1 MTDQANEAIDP
12 MDAAAALIANS
23 LEESDPPEDDE
34 EQDAAPEDAGEE
46 SEDAETE
53 EEGATEAPKEVV
65 FAGQK
70 FDLPANTPPEV
81 VEKVAEIGKQLQGD
95 YTRKTQELAS
105 REKQAAE
112 IVQNELNQ
120 GRQRVGTA
128 LEQANLVAQALFATG
143 RIMSRAQIA
152 ELAQVNPSEAFVRQA
167 ELNQFE
173 DVYRQLTQQ
182 AEQQKQER
190 EDEKARDENA
200 RRARLAEG
208 TDKTREYV
216 KTLPDWSPKVDAE
229 LSAYTADWGQAA
241 REEIAANPVFYTAV
255 MKAMKYDG
263 LTAQKPAIS
272 KKVAEAPQLPK
283 AKQPMPQEVR
293 QKLDARKAVTRKGGA
308 SMRDLA
314 AFIATNQ
321 R

>member
-12 MDAAAALIANS
+12 MDTAAALIANS
-23 LEESDPPEDDE
+23 LDESDPPEEDKEQPEATE
-34 EQDAAPEDAGEE
+34 ETGEE
-46 SEDAETE
+46 SEDAQPE

-112 IVQNELNQ
+112 IVQNELKQGQQHINQ
-120 GRQRVGTA
+120 ALQQARAVIQAVGGFMDPAQLAQLAETDPA
-128 LEQANLVAQALFATG
+128 AWVQANARQQQLGAYMAHLQQQAQELDQQVKQADAQRMEAAKQEAWQRLNAEGIDRKGLEKLWMDAKQTFNLTDERLSQVLDADSWLVLRDA
-143 RIMSRAQIA
+143 IA
-152 ELAQVNPSEAFVRQA
+152 
-167 ELNQFE
+167 
-173 DVYRQLTQQ
+173 YRQL
-182 AEQQKQER
+182 
-190 EDEKARDENA
+190 KAQ
-200 RRARLAEG
+200 
-208 TDKTREYV
+208 T
-216 KTLPDWSPKVDAE
+216 P
-229 LSAYTADWGQAA
+229 
-241 REEIAANPVFYTAV
+241 AV
-255 MKAMKYDG
+255 
-263 LTAQKPAIS
+263 T

-293 QKLDARKAVTRKGGA
+293 QKLDARKAVTRRGGA

>member
-23 LEESDPPEDDE
+23 LDESDPPEEDE
-34 EQDAAPEDAGEE
+34 EQPEAPEDAGEE
-46 SEDAETE
+46 SEDAEPE
-53 EEGATEAPKEVV
+53 EESATEAPKEVV

-70 FDLPANTPPEV
+70 FDLPANTPTEV

-120 GRQRVGTA
+120 GRQHINQALQQAQAVIQAVGGFMDPAQLAQLAETDPAAWIQANARQQQLSAYLGQVQQQAQA
-128 LEQANLVAQALFATG
+128 LEQQAK
-143 RIMSRAQIA
+143 
-152 ELAQVNPSEAFVRQA
+152 QA
-167 ELNQFE
+167 EAQRIEAAKQEAWQRLNAEGIDRKGLEKLWADAKQTFSLTDE
-173 DVYRQLTQQ
+173 RLSQVLDADSWLVLRDAIAYRQL
-182 AEQQKQER
+182 
-190 EDEKARDENA
+190 KAQ
-200 RRARLAEG
+200 
-208 TDKTREYV
+208 T
-216 KTLPDWSPKVDAE
+216 P
-229 LSAYTADWGQAA
+229 
-241 REEIAANPVFYTAV
+241 AV
-255 MKAMKYDG
+255 
-263 LTAQKPAIS
+263 T

-283 AKQPMPQEVR
+283 AKQPMPKEVR

>member
-12 MDAAAALIANS
+12 MDTAAALIANS
-23 LEESDPPEDDE
+23 LDESDPPEEDE
-34 EQDAAPEDAGEE
+34 EQPEATEETGEE
-46 SEDAETE
+46 SEDAQPE

-120 GRQRVGTA
+120 GRQHINQALQQAQAVIQAVGGFMDPAQLAQLAETDPAAWIQANARQQQLSAYLGQLQQQAQA
-128 LEQANLVAQALFATG
+128 LEQQAK
-143 RIMSRAQIA
+143 
-152 ELAQVNPSEAFVRQA
+152 QA
-167 ELNQFE
+167 EAQRMEAAKQEAWQRLNAEGIDRKGLEKLWADAKQTYGLTDE
-173 DVYRQLTQQ
+173 RLSAAVDADSWLVLRDAIAYRQL
-182 AEQQKQER
+182 
-190 EDEKARDENA
+190 KAQ
-200 RRARLAEG
+200 
-208 TDKTREYV
+208 T
-216 KTLPDWSPKVDAE
+216 P
-229 LSAYTADWGQAA
+229 
-241 REEIAANPVFYTAV
+241 AV
-255 MKAMKYDG
+255 
-263 LTAQKPAIS
+263 T

-314 AFIATNQ
+314 AFIETNQ

>member
-12 MDAAAALIANS
+12 MDTAAALIANS
-23 LEESDPPEDDE
+23 LDESDPPEEDKEQPEATE
-34 EQDAAPEDAGEE
+34 ETGEE
-46 SEDAETE
+46 SEDAQPE

-112 IVQNELNQ
+112 IVQNELKQGQQHINQ
-120 GRQRVGTA
+120 ALQQARAVIQAVGGFMDPAQLAQLAETDPA
-128 LEQANLVAQALFATG
+128 AWVQANARQQQLGAYMAHLQQQAQELDQQVKQADAQRMEAAKQEAWQRLNAEGIDRKGLEKLWMDAKQTFNLTDERLSQVLDADSWLVLRDA
-143 RIMSRAQIA
+143 IA
-152 ELAQVNPSEAFVRQA
+152 
-167 ELNQFE
+167 
-173 DVYRQLTQQ
+173 YRQL
-182 AEQQKQER
+182 
-190 EDEKARDENA
+190 KAQ
-200 RRARLAEG
+200 
-208 TDKTREYV
+208 T
-216 KTLPDWSPKVDAE
+216 P
-229 LSAYTADWGQAA
+229 
-241 REEIAANPVFYTAV
+241 AV
-255 MKAMKYDG
+255 
-263 LTAQKPAIS
+263 T

-314 AFIATNQ
+314 AFIATNS

>member
-12 MDAAAALIANS
+12 MDTAAALIANS
-23 LEESDPPEDDE
+23 LDESDPPEEDE
-34 EQDAAPEDAGEE
+34 EQPEATEETGEE

-120 GRQRVGTA
+120 GRQHINQALQQAQAVIQAVGGFMDPAQLAQLAETDPAAWIQANARQQQLSAYLGQVQQQAQA
-128 LEQANLVAQALFATG
+128 LEQQAKHAEAQRIEAAKHEAWQRLNAEGIDRKGLEKLWVDAKQTFNLTDERLSQVLDADSWLVLRDA
-143 RIMSRAQIA
+143 IA
-152 ELAQVNPSEAFVRQA
+152 
-167 ELNQFE
+167 
-173 DVYRQLTQQ
+173 YRQL
-182 AEQQKQER
+182 
-190 EDEKARDENA
+190 KAQ
-200 RRARLAEG
+200 
-208 TDKTREYV
+208 T
-216 KTLPDWSPKVDAE
+216 P
-229 LSAYTADWGQAA
+229 
-241 REEIAANPVFYTAV
+241 AV
-255 MKAMKYDG
+255 
-263 LTAQKPAIS
+263 T

>member
-23 LEESDPPEDDE
+23 LDESDPPEDDE

-120 GRQRVGTA
+120 GRQHINQALQQARAVIQAVGGFMDPAQLAQLAETDPTA
-128 LEQANLVAQALFATG
+128 WVQANARQQQLGAYMAHLQQQAQELDQQVKQADAQRMEAAKQEAWQRLNAEGIDRKGLEKLWVDAKQTFNLTDERLSQVLDADSWLVLRDA
-143 RIMSRAQIA
+143 IA
-152 ELAQVNPSEAFVRQA
+152 
-167 ELNQFE
+167 
-173 DVYRQLTQQ
+173 YRQL
-182 AEQQKQER
+182 
-190 EDEKARDENA
+190 KAQ
-200 RRARLAEG
+200 
-208 TDKTREYV
+208 T
-216 KTLPDWSPKVDAE
+216 
-229 LSAYTADWGQAA
+229 
-241 REEIAANPVFYTAV
+241 
-255 MKAMKYDG
+255 
-263 LTAQKPAIS
+263 PAIS

>member
-1 MTDQANEAIDP
+1 MDDQANEAIDP
-12 MDAAAALIANS
+12 MDKAAALIANS
-23 LEESDPPEDDE
+23 LNEESDLPEEE
-34 EQDAAPEDAGEE
+34 EQDELPDETGEE
-46 SEDAETE
+46 SEDAEAKE
-53 EEGATEAPKEVV
+53 ASATEAPKEVV

-112 IVQNELNQ
+112 IVHGELEQ
-120 GRQRVGTA
+120 GRQRINQALQQAHAVVQAVGGFMDPAQLAQLAETDPA
-128 LEQANLVAQALFATG
+128 AWIQANA
-143 RIMSRAQIA
+143 
-152 ELAQVNPSEAFVRQA
+152 RQ
-167 ELNQFE
+167 
-173 DVYRQLTQQ
+173 QQ
-182 AEQQKQER
+182 
-190 EDEKARDENA
+190 
-200 RRARLAEG
+200 
-208 TDKTREYV
+208 
-216 KTLPDWSPKVDAE
+216 
-229 LSAYTADWGQAA
+229 LSAYLGQVQQKAQELDQQAKQIEAQRTEAA
-241 REEIAANPVFYTAV
+241 KQEAWQRLNAEGIDRGGLEKIWNDAKATFPFITDERLNQV
-255 MKAMKYDG
+255 MDAESWLILRDAIELRQLKAQAPA
-263 LTAQKPAIS
+263 LT
-272 KKVAEAPQLPK
+272 KKVSEAPKLPQ

>member
-12 MDAAAALIANS
+12 MDTAAALIANS
-23 LEESDPPEDDE
+23 LDESDPPEEDE
-34 EQDAAPEDAGEE
+34 EQPEATEETGEE
-46 SEDAETE
+46 SEDAQPE

-112 IVQNELNQ
+112 IVQNELKQGQQHINQ
-120 GRQRVGTA
+120 ALQQARAVIQAVGGFMDPAQLAQLAETDPA
-128 LEQANLVAQALFATG
+128 AWVQANARQQQLGAYMAHLQQQAQELDQQVKQADAQRMEAAKQEAWQRLNAEGIDRKGLEKLWMDAKQTFNLTDERLSQVLDADSWLVLRDA
-143 RIMSRAQIA
+143 IA
-152 ELAQVNPSEAFVRQA
+152 
-167 ELNQFE
+167 
-173 DVYRQLTQQ
+173 YRQL
-182 AEQQKQER
+182 
-190 EDEKARDENA
+190 KAQ
-200 RRARLAEG
+200 
-208 TDKTREYV
+208 T
-216 KTLPDWSPKVDAE
+216 P
-229 LSAYTADWGQAA
+229 
-241 REEIAANPVFYTAV
+241 AV
-255 MKAMKYDG
+255 
-263 LTAQKPAIS
+263 T

>member
-12 MDAAAALIANS
+12 MDTAAALIANS
-23 LEESDPPEDDE
+23 LDESDPPEEDE
-34 EQDAAPEDAGEE
+34 EQPEA
-46 SEDAETE
+46 TE
-53 EEGATEAPKEVV
+53 ETGATEAPKEVV

-120 GRQRVGTA
+120 GRQHINQALQQAQAVIQAVGGFMDPAQLAQLAETDPAAWIQANARQQQLSAYLGQVQQQAQA
-128 LEQANLVAQALFATG
+128 LEQQAK
-143 RIMSRAQIA
+143 
-152 ELAQVNPSEAFVRQA
+152 QA
-167 ELNQFE
+167 EAQRMEAAKQEAWQRLNAEGIDRKGLEKLWADAKQTFSLTDE
-173 DVYRQLTQQ
+173 RLSQVLDADSWLVLRDAIAYRQL
-182 AEQQKQER
+182 
-190 EDEKARDENA
+190 KAQ
-200 RRARLAEG
+200 
-208 TDKTREYV
+208 T
-216 KTLPDWSPKVDAE
+216 P
-229 LSAYTADWGQAA
+229 
-241 REEIAANPVFYTAV
+241 AV
-255 MKAMKYDG
+255 
-263 LTAQKPAIS
+263 T
-272 KKVAEAPQLPK
+272 KKVADAPQLPK

-314 AFIATNQ
+314 AFIATNS

>member
-23 LEESDPPEDDE
+23 LDESDPPEDDE
-34 EQDAAPEDAGEE
+34 EQGAAPEDAGEE

-120 GRQRVGTA
+120 GRQHINQALQQAQAVIQAVGGFMDPAQLAQLAETDPA
-128 LEQANLVAQALFATG
+128 AWIQANA
-143 RIMSRAQIA
+143 
-152 ELAQVNPSEAFVRQA
+152 RQ
-167 ELNQFE
+167 
-173 DVYRQLTQQ
+173 QQ
-182 AEQQKQER
+182 
-190 EDEKARDENA
+190 
-200 RRARLAEG
+200 
-208 TDKTREYV
+208 
-216 KTLPDWSPKVDAE
+216 
-229 LSAYTADWGQAA
+229 LSAYLGQVQQQA
-241 REEIAANPVFYTAV
+241 
-255 MKAMKYDG
+255 
-263 LTAQKPAIS
+263 LPA
-272 KKVAEAPQLPK
+272 
-283 AKQPMPQEVR
+283 PMP
-293 QKLDARKAVTRKGGA
+293 DTRSRG
-308 SMRDLA
+308 S
-314 AFIATNQ
+314 
-321 R
+321 

>member
-23 LEESDPPEDDE
+23 LDESDPPEDDE
-34 EQDAAPEDAGEE
+34 EQDAAHEDAGEE
-46 SEDAETE
+46 SEDAPPE
-53 EEGATEAPKEVV
+53 EESATEAPKEVT

-120 GRQRVGTA
+120 GRQHINQALQQAQAVIQAVGGFMDPAQLAQLAETDPAAWIQANARQQQLSSYLGQVQQQAQA
-128 LEQANLVAQALFATG
+128 LEQQAK
-143 RIMSRAQIA
+143 
-152 ELAQVNPSEAFVRQA
+152 QA
-167 ELNQFE
+167 EAQRMEAAKQEAWQRLNAEGIDRKGLEKLWADAKQTFSLTDE
-173 DVYRQLTQQ
+173 RLSQVMDAESWLVLRDAIAYRQL
-182 AEQQKQER
+182 
-190 EDEKARDENA
+190 KAQ
-200 RRARLAEG
+200 
-208 TDKTREYV
+208 T
-216 KTLPDWSPKVDAE
+216 
-229 LSAYTADWGQAA
+229 
-241 REEIAANPVFYTAV
+241 
-255 MKAMKYDG
+255 
-263 LTAQKPAIS
+263 PAIS

-314 AFIATNQ
+314 AFIATNS

>member
-1 MTDQANEAIDP
+1 MTDQATEAIDP

-23 LEESDPPEDDE
+23 LDESEPPEDDE

-46 SEDAETE
+46 SEDAEPE
-53 EEGATEAPKEVV
+53 EEGATEAPKEVT

-120 GRQRVGTA
+120 GRQHINQALQQAQAVIQAVGGFMDPAQLAQLAETDPAGWIQANARQQQLSAYLGQVQQQAQA
-128 LEQANLVAQALFATG
+128 LEQQAK
-143 RIMSRAQIA
+143 
-152 ELAQVNPSEAFVRQA
+152 QA
-167 ELNQFE
+167 EAQRMEAAKQEAWQRLNAEGIDRKGLEKLWSDAKQTFSLTDE
-173 DVYRQLTQQ
+173 RLSQVLDAESWLVLRDAIAYRQL
-182 AEQQKQER
+182 
-190 EDEKARDENA
+190 KAQ
-200 RRARLAEG
+200 
-208 TDKTREYV
+208 T
-216 KTLPDWSPKVDAE
+216 P
-229 LSAYTADWGQAA
+229 
-241 REEIAANPVFYTAV
+241 AV
-255 MKAMKYDG
+255 
-263 LTAQKPAIS
+263 T

-314 AFIATNQ
+314 AFIATNK

>member
-23 LEESDPPEDDE
+23 LDESDPPEDDE

-120 GRQRVGTA
+120 GRQHINQALQQAQAVIQAVGGFMDPAQLAQLAETDPAAWIQANARQQQLSAYLGQVQQQAQA
-128 LEQANLVAQALFATG
+128 LEQQAK
-143 RIMSRAQIA
+143 
-152 ELAQVNPSEAFVRQA
+152 QA
-167 ELNQFE
+167 EAQRMEAAKQEAWQRLNAEGIDRKGLEKLWADARQTYDLTDE
-173 DVYRQLTQQ
+173 RLSAAVDADSWLVLRDAIAYRQL
-182 AEQQKQER
+182 
-190 EDEKARDENA
+190 KAQ
-200 RRARLAEG
+200 
-208 TDKTREYV
+208 T
-216 KTLPDWSPKVDAE
+216 P
-229 LSAYTADWGQAA
+229 
-241 REEIAANPVFYTAV
+241 AV
-255 MKAMKYDG
+255 
-263 LTAQKPAIS
+263 T

>member
-1 MTDQANEAIDP
+1 MTDQATEAIDP

-23 LEESDPPEDDE
+23 LDESDPPVDDE
-34 EQDAAPEDAGEE
+34 EQGAAPVDAGEE
-46 SEDAETE
+46 SPDAPP
-53 EEGATEAPKEVV
+53 EEGSATEAPKEVT

-120 GRQRVGTA
+120 GRQHINQALQQAQAVIQAVGGFMDPAQLAQLAETDPAGWIQANARQQQLSAYLGQVQQQAQA
-128 LEQANLVAQALFATG
+128 LEQQAK
-143 RIMSRAQIA
+143 
-152 ELAQVNPSEAFVRQA
+152 QA
-167 ELNQFE
+167 EAQRMEAAKQEAWQRLNAEGIDRKGLEKLWSDAKQTFSLTDE
-173 DVYRQLTQQ
+173 RLSQVLDADSWLVLRDAIAYRQL
-182 AEQQKQER
+182 
-190 EDEKARDENA
+190 KAQ
-200 RRARLAEG
+200 
-208 TDKTREYV
+208 T
-216 KTLPDWSPKVDAE
+216 P
-229 LSAYTADWGQAA
+229 
-241 REEIAANPVFYTAV
+241 AV
-255 MKAMKYDG
+255 
-263 LTAQKPAIS
+263 T

>member
-12 MDAAAALIANS
+12 MDTAAALIANS
-23 LEESDPPEDDE
+23 LDESDPPEEDE
-34 EQDAAPEDAGEE
+34 EQPEATEETGEE
-46 SEDAETE
+46 SEDAQPE

-120 GRQRVGTA
+120 GRQHITQALQQAQAVIQAVGGFMDPAQLAQLAETDPAAWIQANARQQQLSAYLGQVQQQAQA
-128 LEQANLVAQALFATG
+128 LEQQAK
-143 RIMSRAQIA
+143 
-152 ELAQVNPSEAFVRQA
+152 QA
-167 ELNQFE
+167 EAQRMEAAKQEAWQRLNAEGIDRKGLEKLWADAKQTFSLTDE
-173 DVYRQLTQQ
+173 RLSQVLDADSWLVLRDAIAYRQL
-182 AEQQKQER
+182 
-190 EDEKARDENA
+190 KAQ
-200 RRARLAEG
+200 
-208 TDKTREYV
+208 T
-216 KTLPDWSPKVDAE
+216 P
-229 LSAYTADWGQAA
+229 
-241 REEIAANPVFYTAV
+241 AV
-255 MKAMKYDG
+255 
-263 LTAQKPAIS
+263 T

>member
-1 MTDQANEAIDP
+1 MTDQATEAIDP

-23 LEESDPPEDDE
+23 LDESDPPEDDE

-46 SEDAETE
+46 PEDAEAE
-53 EEGATEAPKEVV
+53 EPSATEAPKEVT

-120 GRQRVGTA
+120 GRQHIQQAIHQAQAVIQAVGGFMDPAQMAQLAETDPSAWIQANARQQQLSAYLGQVQQQAQA
-128 LEQANLVAQALFATG
+128 LEQQAKQVEAQRQEAAKQEAWQRLN
-143 RIMSRAQIA
+143 A
-152 ELAQVNPSEAFVRQA
+152 EGIDRKGLERLWGDAKEAFPFLSDEKLDKVIDA
-167 ELNQFE
+167 ESWLVLR
-173 DVYRQLTQQ
+173 DAIAYRQLKAQ
-182 AEQQKQER
+182 A
-190 EDEKARDENA
+190 
-200 RRARLAEG
+200 
-208 TDKTREYV
+208 
-216 KTLPDWSPKVDAE
+216 P
-229 LSAYTADWGQAA
+229 
-241 REEIAANPVFYTAV
+241 AV
-255 MKAMKYDG
+255 
-263 LTAQKPAIS
+263 T
-272 KKVAEAPQLPK
+272 KKVAEAPKLPQ
-283 AKQPMPQEVR
+283 AKQPMSQEVR

-314 AFIATNQ
+314 AFIATNS

>member
-12 MDAAAALIANS
+12 MDTAAALIANS
-23 LEESDPPEDDE
+23 LDESDPPEEDE
-34 EQDAAPEDAGEE
+34 EQPEATEETGEE
-46 SEDAETE
+46 SEDAQPE

-112 IVQNELNQ
+112 IVQNELKQGQQHINQ
-120 GRQRVGTA
+120 ALQQARAVIQAVVGFMDPAQLAQLAETDPA
-128 LEQANLVAQALFATG
+128 AWVQANA
-143 RIMSRAQIA
+143 
-152 ELAQVNPSEAFVRQA
+152 RQ
-167 ELNQFE
+167 Q
-173 DVYRQLTQQ
+173 QLGAYMAHLQQQ
-182 AEQQKQER
+182 AQELDQQVKQADAQRMEAAKQE
-190 EDEKARDENA
+190 AWQ
-200 RRARLAEG
+200 RLNAEG
-208 TDKTREYV
+208 IDRKGLEKLWMDAKQTFNLTDERLSQV
-216 KTLPDWSPKVDAE
+216 LDADSW
-229 LSAYTADWGQAA
+229 LVLRDAIAY
-241 REEIAANPVFYTAV
+241 RRL
-255 MKAMKYDG
+255 K
-263 LTAQKPAIS
+263 AQKPAVT

>member
-12 MDAAAALIANS
+12 MDTAAALIANS
-23 LEESDPPEDDE
+23 LDESDPPEEDKEQPEATE
-34 EQDAAPEDAGEE
+34 ETGEE
-46 SEDAETE
+46 SEDAQPE

-112 IVQNELNQ
+112 IVQNELKQGQQHINQ
-120 GRQRVGTA
+120 ALQQARAVIQAVGGFMDPAQLAQLAETDPA
-128 LEQANLVAQALFATG
+128 AWVQANARQQQLGTYMAHLQQQAQELDQQVKQADAQRMEAAKQEAWQRLNAEGIDRKGLEKLWMDAKQTFNLTDERLSQVLDADSWLVLRDA
-143 RIMSRAQIA
+143 IA
-152 ELAQVNPSEAFVRQA
+152 
-167 ELNQFE
+167 
-173 DVYRQLTQQ
+173 YRQL
-182 AEQQKQER
+182 
-190 EDEKARDENA
+190 KAQ
-200 RRARLAEG
+200 
-208 TDKTREYV
+208 T
-216 KTLPDWSPKVDAE
+216 P
-229 LSAYTADWGQAA
+229 
-241 REEIAANPVFYTAV
+241 AV
-255 MKAMKYDG
+255 
-263 LTAQKPAIS
+263 T

-314 AFIATNQ
+314 AFIATNS

>member
-23 LEESDPPEDDE
+23 LDESDPPEDDE

-46 SEDAETE
+46 PEDAPPE
-53 EEGATEAPKEVV
+53 EESATEAPKEVT

-120 GRQRVGTA
+120 GRQHINQALQQAQAVIQAVGGFMDPAQLAQLAETDPAAWIQANARQQQLSSYLGQVQQQAQA
-128 LEQANLVAQALFATG
+128 LEQQAK
-143 RIMSRAQIA
+143 
-152 ELAQVNPSEAFVRQA
+152 QA
-167 ELNQFE
+167 EAQRMEAAKQEAWQRLNAEGIDRKGLEKLWADAKQTFSLTDE
-173 DVYRQLTQQ
+173 RLSQVMDAESWLVLRDAIAYRQL
-182 AEQQKQER
+182 
-190 EDEKARDENA
+190 KAQ
-200 RRARLAEG
+200 
-208 TDKTREYV
+208 T
-216 KTLPDWSPKVDAE
+216 
-229 LSAYTADWGQAA
+229 
-241 REEIAANPVFYTAV
+241 
-255 MKAMKYDG
+255 
-263 LTAQKPAIS
+263 PAIS

-293 QKLDARKAVTRKGGA
+293 QKLDARKDVTRKGGA

>member
-1 MTDQANEAIDP
+1 MDDQANEAIDP
-12 MDAAAALIANS
+12 MDQAASLIANS
-23 LEESDPPEDDE
+23 LDESEPPEEDE
-34 EQDAAPEDAGEE
+34 EQTEAPEEPGEE
-46 SEDAETE
+46 SEDAEAE
-53 EEGATEAPKEVV
+53 EAGATEAPKEVV

-120 GRQRVGTA
+120 GRQHINQALQQAQAVIQAVGGFMDPAQLAQLAETDPTAWVQANARQQQLSAYLAQVQHQAQA
-128 LEQANLVAQALFATG
+128 LEQQAKQADAQRQEAAKQEAWQRLSAEGIDRKGLEKLWVDAKESFSFLTDERLSQVLDAESWLVLRDA
-143 RIMSRAQIA
+143 IA
-152 ELAQVNPSEAFVRQA
+152 
-167 ELNQFE
+167 
-173 DVYRQLTQQ
+173 YRQL
-182 AEQQKQER
+182 K
-190 EDEKARDENA
+190 
-200 RRARLAEG
+200 
-208 TDKTREYV
+208 
-216 KTLPDWSPKVDAE
+216 
-229 LSAYTADWGQAA
+229 
-241 REEIAANPVFYTAV
+241 
-255 MKAMKYDG
+255 
-263 LTAQKPAIS
+263 AQKPAIS

-283 AKQPMPQEVR
+283 PKQPMPQDVR
-293 QKLDARKAVTRKGGA
+293 QKLDARKAVTKKGGA

>member
-12 MDAAAALIANS
+12 MDTAAALIANS
-23 LEESDPPEDDE
+23 LDESDPPEEDE
-34 EQDAAPEDAGEE
+34 EQPEATEETGEE
-46 SEDAETE
+46 SEDAQPE

-112 IVQNELNQ
+112 IVQNELKQGQQHINQ
-120 GRQRVGTA
+120 ALQQARAVIQAVGGFMDPAQLAQLAETDPA
-128 LEQANLVAQALFATG
+128 AWVQANARQQQLGAYMAHLQQQAQELDQQVKQADAQRMEAAKQEAWQRLSAEGIDRKGLEKLWMDAKQTFNLTDERLSQVLDADSWLVLRDA
-143 RIMSRAQIA
+143 IA
-152 ELAQVNPSEAFVRQA
+152 
-167 ELNQFE
+167 
-173 DVYRQLTQQ
+173 YRQL
-182 AEQQKQER
+182 
-190 EDEKARDENA
+190 KAQ
-200 RRARLAEG
+200 
-208 TDKTREYV
+208 T
-216 KTLPDWSPKVDAE
+216 P
-229 LSAYTADWGQAA
+229 
-241 REEIAANPVFYTAV
+241 AV
-255 MKAMKYDG
+255 
-263 LTAQKPAIS
+263 T

-314 AFIATNQ
+314 AFIATNS

>member
-12 MDAAAALIANS
+12 MDTAAALIANS
-23 LEESDPPEDDE
+23 LDESDPPEEDE
-34 EQDAAPEDAGEE
+34 EQPEATEETGEE
-46 SEDAETE
+46 SEDAQPE

-112 IVQNELNQ
+112 IVQNELKQGQQHINQ
-120 GRQRVGTA
+120 ALQQARAVIQAVVGFMDPAQLAQLAETDPA
-128 LEQANLVAQALFATG
+128 AWVQANARQQQLGAYMAHLQQQAQELDQQVKQADAQRMEAAKQEAWQRLNAEGIDRKGLEKLWMDAKQTFNLTDERLSQVLDADSWLVLRDA
-143 RIMSRAQIA
+143 IA
-152 ELAQVNPSEAFVRQA
+152 
-167 ELNQFE
+167 
-173 DVYRQLTQQ
+173 YRQL
-182 AEQQKQER
+182 K
-190 EDEKARDENA
+190 
-200 RRARLAEG
+200 
-208 TDKTREYV
+208 
-216 KTLPDWSPKVDAE
+216 
-229 LSAYTADWGQAA
+229 
-241 REEIAANPVFYTAV
+241 
-255 MKAMKYDG
+255 
-263 LTAQKPAIS
+263 AQKPAVT

>member
-12 MDAAAALIANS
+12 MDTAAALIANS
-23 LEESDPPEDDE
+23 LEESDPPEEDKEQPEATE
-34 EQDAAPEDAGEE
+34 ETGEE
-46 SEDAETE
+46 SEDAQPE

-120 GRQRVGTA
+120 GRQHINQALQQAQAVIQAVGGFMDPAQLAQLAETDPAAWIQANARQQQLSAYLGQVQQQAQA
-128 LEQANLVAQALFATG
+128 LEQQAK
-143 RIMSRAQIA
+143 
-152 ELAQVNPSEAFVRQA
+152 QA
-167 ELNQFE
+167 EAQRMEAAKQEAWQRLNAEGIDRKGLEKLWADAKQTYGLTDE
-173 DVYRQLTQQ
+173 RLSAAVDADSWLVLRDAIAYRQL
-182 AEQQKQER
+182 
-190 EDEKARDENA
+190 KAQ
-200 RRARLAEG
+200 
-208 TDKTREYV
+208 T
-216 KTLPDWSPKVDAE
+216 P
-229 LSAYTADWGQAA
+229 
-241 REEIAANPVFYTAV
+241 AV
-255 MKAMKYDG
+255 
-263 LTAQKPAIS
+263 T

>member
-12 MDAAAALIANS
+12 MDTAAALIANS
-23 LEESDPPEDDE
+23 LDESDPPEEDE
-34 EQDAAPEDAGEE
+34 EQPEATEETGEE
-46 SEDAETE
+46 SEDAQPE

-112 IVQNELNQ
+112 IVQNELKQGQQHINQ
-120 GRQRVGTA
+120 ALQQARAVIQAVVGFMDPAQLAQLAETDPA
-128 LEQANLVAQALFATG
+128 AWVQANARQQQLGAYMAHLQQQAQELDQQVKQADAQRMEAAKQEAWQRLNAEGIDRKGLEKLWMDAKQTFNLTDERLSQVLDADSWLVLRDA
-143 RIMSRAQIA
+143 IA
-152 ELAQVNPSEAFVRQA
+152 
-167 ELNQFE
+167 
-173 DVYRQLTQQ
+173 YRQL
-182 AEQQKQER
+182 
-190 EDEKARDENA
+190 KAQ
-200 RRARLAEG
+200 
-208 TDKTREYV
+208 T
-216 KTLPDWSPKVDAE
+216 P
-229 LSAYTADWGQAA
+229 
-241 REEIAANPVFYTAV
+241 AV
-255 MKAMKYDG
+255 
-263 LTAQKPAIS
+263 T

>member
-23 LEESDPPEDDE
+23 LDESDPPEDDE

-46 SEDAETE
+46 SPDAEPE
-53 EEGATEAPKEVV
+53 EESATEAPKEVT

-120 GRQRVGTA
+120 GRQHINQALQQAQAVIQAVGGFMDPAQLAQLAETDPAAWIQANARQQQLSAYLGQVQQQAQA
-128 LEQANLVAQALFATG
+128 LEQQAK
-143 RIMSRAQIA
+143 
-152 ELAQVNPSEAFVRQA
+152 QA
-167 ELNQFE
+167 EAQRIEAAKQEAWQRLNTEGIDRKGLEKLWADAKQTFSLTDE
-173 DVYRQLTQQ
+173 RLSQVLDADSWLVLRDAIAYRQL
-182 AEQQKQER
+182 
-190 EDEKARDENA
+190 KAQ
-200 RRARLAEG
+200 
-208 TDKTREYV
+208 T
-216 KTLPDWSPKVDAE
+216 P
-229 LSAYTADWGQAA
+229 
-241 REEIAANPVFYTAV
+241 AV
-255 MKAMKYDG
+255 
-263 LTAQKPAIS
+263 T

>member
-23 LEESDPPEDDE
+23 LDESDPPEDDE

-46 SEDAETE
+46 SEDAPPE
-53 EEGATEAPKEVV
+53 EESATEAPKEVT

-120 GRQRVGTA
+120 GRQHINQALQQAQAVIQAVGGFMDPSQLAQLAETDPAGWIQANARQQQLSAYLGQVQQQAQA
-128 LEQANLVAQALFATG
+128 LEQQAK
-143 RIMSRAQIA
+143 
-152 ELAQVNPSEAFVRQA
+152 QA
-167 ELNQFE
+167 EAQRMEAAKQEAWQRLNAEGIDRKGLEKLWSDAKQTFSLTDE
-173 DVYRQLTQQ
+173 RLSQVLDAESWLVLRDAIAYRQL
-182 AEQQKQER
+182 
-190 EDEKARDENA
+190 KAQ
-200 RRARLAEG
+200 
-208 TDKTREYV
+208 T
-216 KTLPDWSPKVDAE
+216 
-229 LSAYTADWGQAA
+229 
-241 REEIAANPVFYTAV
+241 
-255 MKAMKYDG
+255 
-263 LTAQKPAIS
+263 PAIS

-308 SMRDLA
+308 SIRDLA

>member
-23 LEESDPPEDDE
+23 LDESDPPEDDE

-46 SEDAETE
+46 SEDAETA

-120 GRQRVGTA
+120 GRQHINQALQQAHAVIQAVGGFMDPAQLAQLAETDPAAWIQANARQQQLSAYLGQVQQQAQA
-128 LEQANLVAQALFATG
+128 LEQQAK
-143 RIMSRAQIA
+143 
-152 ELAQVNPSEAFVRQA
+152 QA
-167 ELNQFE
+167 EAQRMEAAKQEAWQRLNAEGIDRKGLEKLWADAKQTFSLTDE
-173 DVYRQLTQQ
+173 RLSQVLDADSWLVLRDAIAYRQL
-182 AEQQKQER
+182 
-190 EDEKARDENA
+190 KAQ
-200 RRARLAEG
+200 
-208 TDKTREYV
+208 T
-216 KTLPDWSPKVDAE
+216 P
-229 LSAYTADWGQAA
+229 
-241 REEIAANPVFYTAV
+241 AV
-255 MKAMKYDG
+255 
-263 LTAQKPAIS
+263 T

-314 AFIATNQ
+314 AFIATNS

>member
-23 LEESDPPEDDE
+23 LDESDPPEDDE

-46 SEDAETE
+46 SEDAETA

-120 GRQRVGTA
+120 GRQHINQALQQAQAVIQAVGGFMDPAQLAQLAETDPAAWIQANARQQQLSAYLGQVQQQAQA
-128 LEQANLVAQALFATG
+128 LEQQAK
-143 RIMSRAQIA
+143 
-152 ELAQVNPSEAFVRQA
+152 QA
-167 ELNQFE
+167 EAQRMEAAKQEAWQRLNAEGIDRKGLEKLWADARQTYGLTDE
-173 DVYRQLTQQ
+173 RLSAAVDADSWLVLRDAIAYRQL
-182 AEQQKQER
+182 
-190 EDEKARDENA
+190 KAQ
-200 RRARLAEG
+200 
-208 TDKTREYV
+208 T
-216 KTLPDWSPKVDAE
+216 P
-229 LSAYTADWGQAA
+229 
-241 REEIAANPVFYTAV
+241 AV
-255 MKAMKYDG
+255 
-263 LTAQKPAIS
+263 T

-314 AFIATNQ
+314 AFIATNS

>member
-12 MDAAAALIANS
+12 MDTAAALIANS
-23 LEESDPPEDDE
+23 LDESDPPEEDE
-34 EQDAAPEDAGEE
+34 EQPEATEETGEE
-46 SEDAETE
+46 SEDAQPE

-112 IVQNELNQ
+112 IVQNELKQGQQHINQ
-120 GRQRVGTA
+120 ALQQARAVIQAVVGFMDPAQLAQLAETDPA
-128 LEQANLVAQALFATG
+128 AWVQANARQQQLGAYMAHLQQQAQELDQQVKQADAQRMEAAKQEAWQRLNAEGIDRKGLEKLWMDAKQTFNLTDERLSQVLDADSWLVLRDA
-143 RIMSRAQIA
+143 IA
-152 ELAQVNPSEAFVRQA
+152 
-167 ELNQFE
+167 
-173 DVYRQLTQQ
+173 YRQL
-182 AEQQKQER
+182 
-190 EDEKARDENA
+190 KAQ
-200 RRARLAEG
+200 
-208 TDKTREYV
+208 T
-216 KTLPDWSPKVDAE
+216 P
-229 LSAYTADWGQAA
+229 
-241 REEIAANPVFYTAV
+241 AV
-255 MKAMKYDG
+255 
-263 LTAQKPAIS
+263 T

-293 QKLDARKAVTRKGGA
+293 QRLDARKAVTRKGGA

>member
-23 LEESDPPEDDE
+23 LDESDPPEDDE

-46 SEDAETE
+46 SPDAEPE
-53 EEGATEAPKEVV
+53 KEGATEAPKEVT

-120 GRQRVGTA
+120 GRQHVQAAISQIESAIQNIGGFLDPVQMEYLKAEDPKEWGIRLRLQNGFIQATQQLKQIEDQDKQLKEQREEA
-128 LEQANLVAQALFATG
+128 AKQEAWQRLNAEGIDRKGLEKLWADAKQTFSLTDERLSQVLDADSWLVLRDA
-143 RIMSRAQIA
+143 IA
-152 ELAQVNPSEAFVRQA
+152 
-167 ELNQFE
+167 
-173 DVYRQLTQQ
+173 YRQL
-182 AEQQKQER
+182 
-190 EDEKARDENA
+190 KAQ
-200 RRARLAEG
+200 
-208 TDKTREYV
+208 T
-216 KTLPDWSPKVDAE
+216 P
-229 LSAYTADWGQAA
+229 
-241 REEIAANPVFYTAV
+241 AV
-255 MKAMKYDG
+255 
-263 LTAQKPAIS
+263 T

>member
-12 MDAAAALIANS
+12 MDTAAALIANS
-23 LEESDPPEDDE
+23 LDESEPPEEDE
-34 EQDAAPEDAGEE
+34 EQPEATEETGEE
-46 SEDAETE
+46 SEDAQPE

-120 GRQRVGTA
+120 GRQHINQALQQAQAVIQAVGGFMDPAQLAQLAETDPAAWIQANARQQQLSAYLGQVQQQAQA
-128 LEQANLVAQALFATG
+128 LEQQAK
-143 RIMSRAQIA
+143 
-152 ELAQVNPSEAFVRQA
+152 QA
-167 ELNQFE
+167 EAQRMEAAKQEAWQRLNAEGIDRKGLEKLWADAKQTFSLTDE
-173 DVYRQLTQQ
+173 RLSQVLDADSWLVLRDAIAYRQL
-182 AEQQKQER
+182 
-190 EDEKARDENA
+190 KAQ
-200 RRARLAEG
+200 
-208 TDKTREYV
+208 T
-216 KTLPDWSPKVDAE
+216 P
-229 LSAYTADWGQAA
+229 
-241 REEIAANPVFYTAV
+241 AV
-255 MKAMKYDG
+255 
-263 LTAQKPAIS
+263 T